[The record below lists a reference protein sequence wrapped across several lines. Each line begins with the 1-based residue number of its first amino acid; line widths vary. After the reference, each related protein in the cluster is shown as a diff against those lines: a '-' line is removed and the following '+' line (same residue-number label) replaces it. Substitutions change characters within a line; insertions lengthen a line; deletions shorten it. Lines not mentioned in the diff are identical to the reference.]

1 MAFTPKL
8 TYKGRPLVRCGN
20 DIYYGSMTDPYI
32 VYLQVLSN
40 RQENG
45 VEVADKVH
53 LVLLSTDDSKPL
65 PERIVRQ
72 ANRVYTYIYCPSAT
86 SCCRAPCRKNKADKN
101 FPAHSCRDFLLS

>member
-1 MAFTPKL
+1 MAYTPKL

-20 DIYYGSMTDPYI
+20 DIYYGSMDDGYI

-40 RQENG
+40 RTENG

-53 LVLLSTDDSKPL
+53 LVLLSTDESKPL

-72 ANRVYTYIYCPSAT
+72 ANRVGLFNA
-86 SCCRAPCRKNKADKN
+86 
-101 FPAHSCRDFLLS
+101 LSFGDIMLQGALQQKK

>member
-1 MAFTPKL
+1 MAYKPKL

-40 RQENG
+40 RQEN
-45 VEVADKVH
+45 
-53 LVLLSTDDSKPL
+53 LILLSTDDSKPL

-72 ANRVYTYIYCPSAT
+72 ANRVGLYNA
-86 SCCRAPCRKNKADKN
+86 
-101 FPAHSCRDFLLS
+101 LSFGDIMLQGALQQKK